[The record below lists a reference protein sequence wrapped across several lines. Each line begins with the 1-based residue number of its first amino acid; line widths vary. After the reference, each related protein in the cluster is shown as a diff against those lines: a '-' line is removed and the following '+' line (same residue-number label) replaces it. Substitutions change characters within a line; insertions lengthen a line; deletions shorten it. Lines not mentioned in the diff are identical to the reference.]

1 MTVHQVVI
9 TEQLGTGSGMMASLQ
24 FWQYLVAMCSVTVF
38 IALSLYLF
46 V

>member
-9 TEQLGTGSGMMASLQ
+9 TEQLGTGSAMMASLQ